1 MCRKENGSR
10 GSAGKSPADTGGKRS
25 SSTRKRTRT
34 GQDLDP
40 STSPSPPPPPPQPAE
55 EMEAAISGNG
65 GAEMQVQQGPVAVRN
80 ESPSATTYENQ
91 RQANMQRNKEHMDF
105 LGLSAVPLTKP
116 LSPRPPRIRK
126 AGDVNFL
133 PFESPT
139 RRQTNLQNQEILVVL
154 GGELGCN
161 SPVHSKTF
169 NLLLPLSSE
178 NANTVKVWKG
188 MGEVLR

>member
-34 GQDLDP
+34 GQDPDP
-40 STSPSPPPPPPQPAE
+40 STSPSPPPPPM
-55 EMEAAISGNG
+55 EMEEAISGNG
-65 GAEMQVQQGPVAVRN
+65 GAEMEVQQGPVAVRN
-80 ESPSATTYENQ
+80 ESPFATTYEKQ
-91 RQANMQRNKEHMDF
+91 RQANMQRNKERLDF

-116 LSPRPPRIRK
+116 LSPRLPRIRK
-126 AGDVNFL
+126 TSDVNFSS
-133 PFESPT
+133 FESPT